1 MKVKPMKLKATL
13 IPLMLAPLLVACGG
27 GDKAPTADPAQ
38 LQEIAGECSRLS
50 GFDGPSTHVPE
61 MGITFTF
68 RSDEAAIA
76 ECEWTSVDDVELIG
90 LLK

>member
-1 MKVKPMKLKATL
+1 MKLNATL
-13 IPLMLAPLLVACGG
+13 LPLMLAPLLVACSGG
-27 GDKAPTADPAQ
+27 GKQVQETTPAQ

-50 GFDGPSTHVPE
+50 GYDGPSVHVPE

-68 RSDEAAIA
+68 RSDEAAVA
-76 ECEWTSVDDVELIG
+76 ECEWTSVKDVELIE

>member
-1 MKVKPMKLKATL
+1 MKLKASL
-13 IPLMLAPLLVACGG
+13 IPLMLIPLLVGCGG
-27 GDKAPTADPAQ
+27 GDKAPSADPAQ

-50 GFDGPSTHVPE
+50 GFDGPSVHVPE

-68 RSDEAAIA
+68 RSDEAAVA
-76 ECEWTSVDDVELIG
+76 ECEWTSVKDVELIE